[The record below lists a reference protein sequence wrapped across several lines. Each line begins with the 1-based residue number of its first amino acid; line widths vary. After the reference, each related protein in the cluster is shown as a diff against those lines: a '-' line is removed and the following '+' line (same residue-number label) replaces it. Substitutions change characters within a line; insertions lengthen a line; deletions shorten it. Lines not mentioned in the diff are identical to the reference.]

1 DFHVTGVQTCALP
14 ILFDEPTVRRMADQ
28 YERVLRAVID
38 APDRGIGTL
47 ATAIATDVAEPRH
60 GTASAAVP
68 ADDLVALVRRWEQET
83 PQAPAI
89 VAGDTVLTY
98 GQLGARSDALAHAL
112 ATAVR
117 DAGGDQSTVVPLVL
131 DRSPD

>member
-1 DFHVTGVQTCALP
+1 RRQERHQGRVPGVHHRGVDRPAAQ
-14 ILFDEPTVRRMADQ
+14 EPS
-28 YERVLRAVID
+28 RAGC
-38 APDRGIGTL
+38 PTMS
-47 ATAIATDVAEPRH
+47 T
-60 GTASAAVP
+60 
-68 ADDLVALVRRWEQET
+68 DDLVALVRRWEQET

-131 DRSPD
+131 DRSPDLFVAMLATWK